1 MIQSKETFW
10 SGGGE
15 RWTIDSTGTLT
26 TGSVPWARLTS
37 FPSDCLAGQY
47 VSGIGSALIC
57 STPAG
62 GDITAV
68 TAGTGL
74 TGGGTEGDVTLN
86 VDDSRF
92 INTTGDDLMTGK
104 LTISRNIDDAL
115 LLNNTVSLKN
125 YAFAIGSGDGAFVI
139 KDDTTVRFKI
149 DTSGNVSVANL
160 TSANCDVKASVSG
173 VLSCGT
179 DAVDDTNGFVPVL
192 MLFKEEEQ

>member
-1 MIQSKETFW
+1 LPGPNRLLPRQRVISQDLTVNTLTTSGGVFYLHDSVEGNIERVGAVIGYDDLFLKSNAAENASIHLAGSHLRFW

-104 LTISRNIDDAL
+104 LTISRNID
-115 LLNNTVSLKN
+115 KC
-125 YAFAIGSGDGAFVI
+125 
-139 KDDTTVRFKI
+139 R
-149 DTSGNVSVANL
+149 
-160 TSANCDVKASVSG
+160 
-173 VLSCGT
+173 
-179 DAVDDTNGFVPVL
+179 
-192 MLFKEEEQ
+192 